1 MTEITVL
8 AQLDMQYYAAQ
19 IMNGIVLGMT
29 YVLIATGLSLI
40 FGTMG
45 IINFAHGD
53 MLLLGTYVAWWS
65 ATRLGSHIIGFILAP
80 LAVIVIGV
88 AIELIGLRRTYDRS
102 PLLQLL
108 LTFGIAEMLR
118 QSIQFIWGRTG
129 KSFPNPSWA
138 TGTVSIGSFSYSS
151 YRLFVIFSTVAILV
165 GLYWFLKKTD
175 VGIIIRAGTEDR
187 EMVNML
193 GINIYLVFTIVFAV
207 GAGLAGVA
215 GALIGPIRNATPLLG
230 VNLLIPSFVVVIVGG
245 VGSYIGTVISGLA
258 IGIIVVLTGVV
269 APQFSNIVI
278 FIIMAAVLLTRP
290 QGLFGEEGVLQ

>member
-1 MTEITVL
+1 MTEIIILV
-8 AQLDMQYYAAQ
+8 QLDTQYYAAQ

-65 ATRLGSHIIGFILAP
+65 ATQLGSHVIGFILAP
-80 LAVIVIGV
+80 LIVIVIGV
-88 AIELIGLRRTYDRS
+88 AIEFIGLRRTYDRS

-118 QSIQFIWGRTG
+118 QSIQFIWGRTA

-151 YRLFVIFSTVAILV
+151 YRLFVIFSTVAILA

-278 FIIMAAVLLTRP
+278 FIIMAVVLLSRP

>member
-1 MTEITVL
+1 MTEIAILV
-8 AQLDMQYYAAQ
+8 QLNSQYYAAQ
-19 IMNGIVLGMT
+19 IMNGVVLGMT
-29 YVLIATGLSLI
+29 YVLIAIGLSLI

-65 ATRLGSHIIGFILAP
+65 ATQLESHIIGFILAP
-80 LAVIVIGV
+80 LSVIILGVVI
-88 AIELIGLRRTYDRS
+88 EFIGLRRTYDRS

-118 QSIQFIWGRTG
+118 QSIQFIWGRTA

-151 YRLFVIFSTVAILV
+151 YRLFVIFSTVAILA

-278 FIIMAAVLLTRP
+278 FIIMAAVLLARP

>member
-8 AQLDMQYYAAQ
+8 AQFDTQYYAAQ
-19 IMNGIVLGMT
+19 IMNGVVLGMT
-29 YVLIATGLSLI
+29 YVLIAIGLSLI

-65 ATRLGSHIIGFILAP
+65 ATRLGSHVIGFILAP
-80 LAVIVIGV
+80 LAVIAIGV
-88 AIELIGLRRTYDRS
+88 VIEFIGLRRTYDRS

-118 QSIQFIWGRTG
+118 QSIQFIWGRTA

-151 YRLFVIFSTVAILV
+151 YRLFVIFSTVAILA

>member
-1 MTEITVL
+1 MTGITVL
-8 AQLDMQYYAAQ
+8 AQLDAQYYATQ

-65 ATRLGSHIIGFILAP
+65 ATQLGSHVVGFILAP

-88 AIELIGLRRTYDRS
+88 VIEFIGLRRTYDRS

-118 QSIQFIWGRTG
+118 QSIQFIWGRTA

-151 YRLFVIFSTVAILV
+151 YRLFVIISTVAILA

-278 FIIMAAVLLTRP
+278 FIIMAVVLLTRP

>member
-1 MTEITVL
+1 MTEIIILV
-8 AQLDMQYYAAQ
+8 QLDTQYYAAQ

-65 ATRLGSHIIGFILAP
+65 ATQLGSHVIGFILAP
-80 LAVIVIGV
+80 LIVIVIGV
-88 AIELIGLRRTYDRS
+88 AIEFIGLRRTYDRS

-118 QSIQFIWGRTG
+118 QSIQFIWGRTA

-151 YRLFVIFSTVAILV
+151 YRLFVIFSTVAILA

-187 EMVNML
+187 EMVNIL

-278 FIIMAAVLLTRP
+278 FIIMAVVLLSRP